1 LIEAVTLETIT
12 ATAALLAA
20 RRERLTTVSQRLK
33 RDLDAIKAEAMPE
46 LQAAITEAAEAFK
59 RLELEIQTNPQFF
72 TRPRTVVAHGL
83 KFGMEKG
90 KGTLEIANPDKTVA
104 LIKKHFPDQVDLL
117 IDTKETPAKDAIAKL
132 PAADLKRLGCELTGT
147 GDRVVIRAVE
157 GDTDKLVK
165 HLVKVFVDK
174 ADAEGDAE

>member
-1 LIEAVTLETIT
+1 MIEPITLEVIT
-12 ATAALLAA
+12 ASAAMLSA

-46 LQAAITEAAEAFK
+46 LQQAITEAAEAFK

-72 TRPRTVVAHGL
+72 QRPRTVVAHGL
-83 KFGMEKG
+83 KFGLEKG
-90 KGTLEIANPDKTVA
+90 KGTLEIANPDKTVQ

-117 IDTKETPAKDAIAKL
+117 IDRKETPAKDAIAKL

-147 GDRVVIRAVE
+147 GDRVVIRPVE

-165 HLVKVFVDK
+165 HLVKVFVEKDQ
-174 ADAEGDAE
+174 GDAE